1 MKNFRK
7 KILCLVLGVIIA
19 VSSQITVLAAGAGT
33 ISAPFTKLPHT
44 APVSMDLVEG
54 GIKNAI
60 YIECVERETGRVNT
74 LLIPS
79 KGAVTCKIGIAGGI
93 RLRINNASWHD
104 NIDSHQEYVSSYNF
118 EAGKR
123 YILVIEDADGHVGV
137 WELSIPGME
146 KDPPIVTMTGP
157 NLTEKDG
164 MILSTGE
171 GYLAK
176 DCSFTMI
183 DSTGIKFVYWIPYT
197 SGQFDKV
204 DLSQEVEVYYDKEL
218 PDLYPTEDIVYNG
231 TVIFRKGDTPKGLE
245 ELGNVRR
252 EKDIVRSINGKRKF
266 ESNST
271 SLLVVEDVR
280 GYQSQYKILISGMG
294 Q

>member
-1 MKNFRK
+1 MKKFRK
-7 KILCLVLGVIIA
+7 KISCLVLAIIIA

-33 ISAPFTKLPHT
+33 IADPFIKLPHT

-60 YIECVERETGRVNT
+60 YIECVEREAGRVNT

-79 KGAVTCKIGIAGGI
+79 KASVTCKIGIAGGI
-93 RLRINNASWHD
+93 RLRINNDSWHD
-104 NIDSHQEYVSSYNF
+104 NIDSHQEYVGSYSF
-118 EAGKR
+118 QAGKH

-137 WELSIPGME
+137 WELSIPGLE
-146 KDPPIVTMTGP
+146 KEPPMLMMTGP
-157 NLTEKDG
+157 NMTEKDG
-164 MILSTGE
+164 MIWSTGE

-176 DCSFTMI
+176 HISLSI
-183 DSTGIKFVYWIPYT
+183 RDSTGIKFVYWIPYT

-204 DLSQEVEVYYDKEL
+204 DLSQEVEVYYDKKM

-231 TVIFRKGDTPKGLE
+231 TVIFRKGDTPKELE
-245 ELGNVRR
+245 DFGNVMR
-252 EKDIVRSINGKRKF
+252 ENDTVHSINSKRIF
-266 ESNST
+266 ESNGT
-271 SLLVVEDVR
+271 FLLVLEDVL
-280 GYQSQYKILISGMG
+280 GNQSQFKILISGIG

>member
-7 KILCLVLGVIIA
+7 KISCLVLGVIIA

-33 ISAPFTKLPHT
+33 TADPFTTLPHIS
-44 APVSMDLVEG
+44 PVSMDLAEG

-60 YIECVERETGRVNT
+60 YIECIEREAGRVNT

-79 KGAVTCKIGIAGGI
+79 KSSVICRIGIAGGI
-93 RLRINNASWHD
+93 RLRINNALWCD
-104 NIDSHQEYVSSYNF
+104 NIDSHQEYAGAYSF
-118 EAGKR
+118 EAGR
-123 YILVIEDADGHVGV
+123 QYSLFIEDADGHVGV

-157 NLTEKDG
+157 NLSEKDG
-164 MILSTGE
+164 MIWSTGE

-197 SGQFDKV
+197 SVQFDKV
-204 DLSQEVEVYYDKEL
+204 DLSKEVEVYYDNRL

-252 EKDIVRSINGKRKF
+252 EKEIVRSISGKRKF

-280 GYQSQYKILISGMG
+280 GYQSQYKILISGIG